1 MVVCGTEIQDPTL
14 KGTLNAEW
22 KSKLDSVPFE
32 SLQQHG
38 PLLNL
43 TRYCWDAASPR
54 VFYSRVWQHWDNFT
68 FPGCFTAAEFLPTKY
83 HSFCKGTGEVL
94 IDTYKFSRVLLGG
107 VSITASK
114 INCAIFMHI
123 SAWRTEYLPLK
134 QSIIWISCSLFSL
147 LLSSL
152 FFSLQTQKKTSSK
165 CWYNTWNLLY
175 SLNRIIF
182 PTNDSSTL
190 LIVRHSFAVSS

>member
-1 MVVCGTEIQDPTL
+1 MVVCDTEIQDLTL
-14 KGTLNAEW
+14 KGTLNAAW

-43 TRYCWDAASPR
+43 TRYYWDAANPR
-54 VFYSRVWQHWDNFT
+54 VFYRRVWQHWDNFT
-68 FPGCFTAAEFLPTKY
+68 FPGCSTAAELLPIKY
-83 HSFCKGTGEVL
+83 HSFCKETGEVL
-94 IDTYKFSRVLLGG
+94 IFTYKFSRALLGG
-107 VSITASK
+107 VCVIESK

-123 SAWRTEYLPLK
+123 SAWRSEYLSLK

-152 FFSLQTQKKTSSK
+152 LFSLQTQ
-165 CWYNTWNLLY
+165 
-175 SLNRIIF
+175 
-182 PTNDSSTL
+182 
-190 LIVRHSFAVSS
+190 